1 MKKKSPLDKQLK
13 SYPELLEF
21 VKEFE
26 LNNTDSID
34 YSKWIIKFSKLA
46 KSNRK
51 DMNINYLPLNRTIQ
65 TNPLSSSSSSI
76 MQSKPKPKPK
86 PKPRSKSEEKEVIDL
101 VRKRTQHK
109 RKAKKDMSIQQIIN
123 QSPFSASQ
131 SIQMMDTNSLKK
143 RKIERTTEPI
153 RKQPPRACKKVNH
166 YFYSC
171 FHSTNN
177 ILRTN

>member
-1 MKKKSPLDKQLK
+1 MKKKRHLDKQLK

-65 TNPLSSSSSSI
+65 TNPLSSSSSSSI

-86 PKPRSKSEEKEVIDL
+86 PRSKLEEK
-101 VRKRTQHK
+101 
-109 RKAKKDMSIQQIIN
+109 
-123 QSPFSASQ
+123 
-131 SIQMMDTNSLKK
+131 
-143 RKIERTTEPI
+143 
-153 RKQPPRACKKVNH
+153 
-166 YFYSC
+166 
-171 FHSTNN
+171 
-177 ILRTN
+177 

>member
-13 SYPELLEF
+13 LYPELLEF

-65 TNPLSSSSSSI
+65 TIPLSSSSSI
-76 MQSKPKPKPK
+76 MQSKPKPK

-109 RKAKKDMSIQQIIN
+109 RKAKKDMSIQQIVN

-143 RKIERTTEPI
+143 RKIG
-153 RKQPPRACKKVNH
+153 RAHV
-166 YFYSC
+166 
-171 FHSTNN
+171 
-177 ILRTN
+177 